1 MFKQAIL
8 AAGLVL
14 LVCTA
19 GGPTIKG
26 GAAAAQTAPAEKA
39 PVYTYVSEW
48 TVPRAMWADYKK
60 EDEADVDAMKK
71 GVGDG
76 TLISF
81 GTFAVLNHQE
91 GEPTHGSWF
100 SATSMANLM
109 KFLEGLRN
117 APGAT
122 APVLAA
128 SKHWDYIVSSTV
140 HNGHSGTFTNGYLRV
155 ARWPAKAGSDDPDGK
170 IVKSTMVALLEKL
183 FADGA
188 LHSYNIDQ
196 ETIHSEDPGTM
207 FVVFVANGAEGLD
220 KFNAAVDDMRKN
232 NPAASAAYGTLIDAH
247 GHRDTLARVN
257 TMTNK

>member
-1 MFKQAIL
+1 MSKRL
-8 AAGLVL
+8 VLAGLVL
-14 LVCTA
+14 LGCSLGLTLTPA
-19 GGPTIKG
+19 
-26 GAAAAQTAPAEKA
+26 GAAMAQTAAAEKP

-48 TVPRAMWADYKK
+48 AVPRSMWADYKK

-71 GVGDG
+71 GVADG
-76 TLISF
+76 TLVEF

-91 GEPTHGSWF
+91 GEATHGSWF
-100 SATSMANLM
+100 TATSMANLM

-128 SKHWDYIVSSTV
+128 SKHWDYILSTT
-140 HNGHSGTFTNGYLRV
+140 NYGAHSGTFTNGYLRV
-155 ARWPAKAGSDDPDGK
+155 ARWPAKAGANDPDGK
-170 IVKSTMVALLEKL
+170 ILKATMVGILEKL

-188 LHSYNIDQ
+188 LHSYTIDT

-220 KFNAAVDDMRKN
+220 KFNAAVRDMAKN
-232 NPAASAAYGTLIDAH
+232 NPAGLAAYGTLIDAH

-257 TMTNK
+257 TMTAK